1 MDEVPLDPLEGYTVG
16 ITADRRAGEQAELLR
31 RRGARVVDGPT
42 IATAYLG
49 SDARLRL
56 ATEQL
61 IATPPDVLVITTGI
75 GIRAWIEAAQ
85 SWGLDLALL
94 DALAGA
100 KVLSRGPKAA
110 AAAQAL
116 GLDVWACAPD
126 ERMTGVEAMLV
137 AEVTPTT
144 RVAVQCFG
152 DDTHDVAASLARID
166 AVVTMVPVYRWQQPT
181 DLRPAETLVRSAL
194 DGRVHAITFT
204 SAPAVRNLF
213 AIAGTHGKIDELR
226 DAMNGRVVAAC
237 VGPACADAARDAG
250 IDNPLAPTVG
260 RLGLM
265 VRALSDRL
273 QADREV
279 LDLAGATV
287 ELQGHAAL
295 VGDEHVQLTRREA
308 GVFAALAVRPGVV
321 VSHATL
327 LRTVWCGASGDDHV
341 VGVTIGRLRRKL
353 GAAGASVRTIP
364 RRGYRLETVAG

>member
-1 MDEVPLDPLEGYTVG
+1 MPLDPLEGYTVG

-49 SDARLRL
+49 SDERLRR

-61 IATPPDVLVITTGI
+61 IAAPPGVLVVTTGI

-85 SWGLDLALL
+85 SWGLDLALR

-116 GLDVWACAPD
+116 GLEVWATAPD
-126 ERMTGVEAMLV
+126 ERMTGVEEMLTAV
-137 AEVTPTT
+137 ATATT

-152 DDTHDVAASLARID
+152 DDTHDVAASLAGID
-166 AVVTMVPVYRWQQPT
+166 AIVTMVPVYRWQQPT
-181 DLRPAETLVRSAL
+181 DLKPAEMLVRAAI

-213 AIAGTHGKIDELR
+213 VIAAIHEMEDDLR
-226 DAMNGRVVAAC
+226 DAMNARVVAAC
-237 VGPACADAARDAG
+237 VGPACAEAARLAG
-250 IDNPLAPTVG
+250 IEDPLAPAVG

-279 LDLAGATV
+279 LELAGATV
-287 ELQGHAAL
+287 QIQGHAAL
-295 VGDEHVQLTRREA
+295 VGDQRVQLTRREA
-308 GVFAALAVRPGVV
+308 GVLAALSARPGAV
-321 VSHATL
+321 VSPTTL
-327 LRTVWCGASGDDHV
+327 LRTVWSGASGDDHV
-341 VGVTIGRLRRKL
+341 VGVTVGRLRRKL
-353 GAAGASVRTIP
+353 GDAGASVRTVP